1 MAELNMR
8 KEFDKKQSERMTELL
23 YDAPEPKTQREK
35 DIYNLKYMRYSI
47 KFGSS
52 YYRWGMIATL
62 DRVIKKLED
71 EEDD

>member
-1 MAELNMR
+1 MQ

-23 YDAPEPKTQREK
+23 YGPEPKTQREK

-62 DRVIKKLED
+62 DRAIKKLED
-71 EEDD
+71 EKDDQN